1 MIGLCGC
8 MSNDETNRAEEMQ
21 RLALDYLK
29 NLYDHEFKL
38 TSFSSG
44 ESAYNYCSVFFSSK
58 KYEDSCIEVRVY
70 ELNDGVFTFKDN
82 YYHCFMMNDAIDYLR
97 VLTSE
102 QTVSTKVRFLNAVW
116 SDELNGAK
124 TFAEWVDCGNC
135 NLDVFYITN
144 APLSLDAKNR
154 IVVSISECKIFGSVY
169 FLTTNDELLLDSKTI
184 DEILNNQ
191 KEYIISKD
199 SYYINLNFEIESN

>member
-1 MIGLCGC
+1 M
-8 MSNDETNRAEEMQ
+8 
-21 RLALDYLK
+21 
-29 NLYDHEFKL
+29 
-38 TSFSSG
+38 
-44 ESAYNYCSVFFSSK
+44 
-58 KYEDSCIEVRVY
+58 
-70 ELNDGVFTFKDN
+70 NDGVFTFKDN

-144 APLSLDAKNR
+144 APLSSDAKNR

-191 KEYIISKD
+191 KEDHLSH
-199 SYYINLNFEIESN
+199 